1 MGTERKRSSVY
12 EYLFR
17 NNTTDN
23 NGRPTRFAIKSTNE
37 TNELFIS
44 ERGEYFSTFVPVR
57 LPVLLADIRRDMAIR
72 IFESKTGNL
81 ANVINRKGKKSSLPA
96 GLFKSER
103 ERENIIG
110 IKVGHNLP
118 FHSRLAF
125 FS

>member
-23 NGRPTRFAIKSTNE
+23 NGRRFAIKSTNE

-44 ERGEYFSTFVPVR
+44 ERGEYFSTFVPIR
-57 LPVLLADIRRDMAIR
+57 LPVLLADIRRDTAIR
-72 IFESKTGNL
+72 IFESKTGSL

-103 ERENIIG
+103 ERENIIE

-125 FS
+125 FF

>member
-23 NGRPTRFAIKSTNE
+23 NGRRFAIKSTNE

-44 ERGEYFSTFVPVR
+44 ERGEYFSTFVPIR
-57 LPVLLADIRRDMAIR
+57 LPVLLADIRRDTAIR
-72 IFESKTGNL
+72 IFESKTGSL

-118 FHSRLAF
+118 VHSRLAF

>member
-17 NNTTDN
+17 NNTADN

-57 LPVLLADIRRDMAIR
+57 LPVLLADIRCDTAIR
-72 IFESKTGNL
+72 IFESKTGSL

-103 ERENIIG
+103 EKEREYNW
-110 IKVGHNLP
+110 N
-118 FHSRLAF
+118 
-125 FS
+125 

>member
-12 EYLFR
+12 EYEELFR

-23 NGRPTRFAIKSTNE
+23 NGRHFAIKSTNE

-57 LPVLLADIRRDMAIR
+57 LPVLLADIRCDTAIR
-72 IFESKTGNL
+72 IFESKTGSL

-103 ERENIIG
+103 EKEREYNW
-110 IKVGHNLP
+110 N
-118 FHSRLAF
+118 
-125 FS
+125 